1 MTELKLLHTDNRIRI
16 LIVDDDRVTADILK
30 DLASAGGQERSVLV
44 CYDGTEAV
52 SMLRSITFDL
62 IITDLVMPG
71 LSGLDVLKRAKQINP
86 ESLVI
91 IVTGYASLETT
102 VLAIKE
108 GAYDYILKPCKLDEI
123 RIVVDRAVDKIYL
136 NRENRELLK
145 KLQDAYDELLLLNNK
160 RDQAGKLTSLNFF
173 SSSMAGLHYLH
184 NNITPNNYLDK
195 LQVLSSLRE
204 KGMLTENEF
213 KAFKKHYLNTLDTEA
228 ATEKIA
234 DERKSKY
241 NGS

>member
-1 MTELKLLHTDNRIRI
+1 MTELKLLNHYKRVNI

-30 DLASAGGQERSVLV
+30 DLASAGGADRYVSV

-52 SMLRSITFDL
+52 DRLKSVSFDL

-71 LSGLDVLKRAKQINP
+71 LGGLDVLRRAKQINP

-136 NRENRELLK
+136 NRENRELLR
-145 KLQDAYDELLLLNNK
+145 KLQDAYDELLLLHNK
-160 RDQAGKLTSLNFF
+160 RERSEKTASLNFF

-184 NNITPNNYLDK
+184 NNITPTNYLDK
-195 LQVLSSLRE
+195 LHMLSSLRE

-213 KAFKKHYLNTLDTEA
+213 KAFKKHYITMLDTEA
-228 ATEKIA
+228 AAERQA
-234 DERKSKY
+234 DER
-241 NGS
+241 